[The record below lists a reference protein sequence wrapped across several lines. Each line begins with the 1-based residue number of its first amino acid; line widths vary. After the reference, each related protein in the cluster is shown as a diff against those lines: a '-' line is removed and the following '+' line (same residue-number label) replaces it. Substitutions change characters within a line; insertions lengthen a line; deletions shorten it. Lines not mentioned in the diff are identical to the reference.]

1 MSDFEKRVKDEL
13 HKRTAEESH
22 GLQDEIW
29 NELEQELF
37 NEDRGDVQKLKK
49 KGRIISVIGLIA
61 AGLLIAFSLQTD
73 TGSAFI
79 QSVKDMFVP
88 EKEITQGIEGQD
100 EETEVHLK
108 EGIDS
113 KYIIYIDETRYK
125 MVKGENSDVI
135 TTIDPLP
142 EDFPEVKMEITQL
155 SDEKPEDL
163 VEKIEAELKVDF
175 PELRE
180 IEHVTEPVEG
190 YLLHGINGS
199 EWDSNVVHLYVISNG
214 NEGSYVIREDY
225 FLEAAEGH
233 GARFHYMLESFEIVE
248 EN

>member
-88 EKEITQGIEGQD
+88 EK
-100 EETEVHLK
+100 
-108 EGIDS
+108 
-113 KYIIYIDETRYK
+113 
-125 MVKGENSDVI
+125 
-135 TTIDPLP
+135 
-142 EDFPEVKMEITQL
+142 
-155 SDEKPEDL
+155 
-163 VEKIEAELKVDF
+163 
-175 PELRE
+175 
-180 IEHVTEPVEG
+180 
-190 YLLHGINGS
+190 
-199 EWDSNVVHLYVISNG
+199 
-214 NEGSYVIREDY
+214 
-225 FLEAAEGH
+225 
-233 GARFHYMLESFEIVE
+233 
-248 EN
+248 